1 MDGNNFYTL
10 RKMKK
15 YWATIPT
22 NIRKFLIKILVLFL
36 IWKVSYHAYIKP
48 NRLLDVPLTNITTKA
63 TVSILQLFP
72 RFTQVYWLPK
82 MPPNNFDLY
91 GANVMIDGKKVI
103 GIFDPCNALE
113 LYVLYIAFLVCLSTT
128 LKRQIFF
135 IAIGIAFIFTLNVL
149 RCSGLVW
156 FRFYSNQWFDFAH
169 HYLFSLVV
177 YAAIFLLWIKY
188 SKAIQ

>member
-1 MDGNNFYTL
+1 MDTKNSF
-10 RKMKK
+10 K
-15 YWATIPT
+15 T
-22 NIRKFLIKILVLFL
+22 NWIKVPLPIRVFIIKVFLTFS
-36 IWKVSYHAYIKP
+36 IWKICYHTFFKP

-128 LKRQIFF
+128 LKRQILF

-149 RCSGLVW
+149 RCCGLVL